1 MAGGHTTGSDS
12 PARRGP
18 SGSMGGMSLLAAP
31 SAPTSGPR
39 RAFILLL
46 VAATALG
53 AGYFLLTRSA
63 APPERAGSAGAGPAA
78 RAPTPAP
85 ADPAPDPVV
94 APASPPAAAAAPAA
108 VRPAVEPRLRVTS
121 DVVGADVFIDRQYA
135 GKTPFES
142 YEVAPGSHR
151 IDVSVPGYDS
161 FSRDVTIDDDVTH
174 LDAVFRVL
182 VLDQQV
188 PVVHKHRFGDC
199 EGVLMAD
206 LNGIHYRTGDDHAF
220 SVQFDALAEFSVDY
234 LEHNLRLRVQG
245 GRTYNFTDGEANA
258 DQLFVFHREVEKVR
272 TKLANPER

>member
-1 MAGGHTTGSDS
+1 
-12 PARRGP
+12 
-18 SGSMGGMSLLAAP
+18 MGGMSLLAAP

-39 RAFILLL
+39 RALILLL
-46 VAATALG
+46 VAVIALG

-63 APPERAGSAGAGPAA
+63 APPERAGSAGARPAA

-85 ADPAPDPVV
+85 TDPAPEPVV
-94 APASPPAAAAAPAA
+94 APASPPAAAAAPPAA

-121 DVVGADVFIDRQYA
+121 DVTGADVFIDRQYA

-142 YEVAPGSHR
+142 YEVAPGTHR
-151 IDVSVPGYDS
+151 IDVAVPGYDS
-161 FSRDVTIDDDVTH
+161 FSRDVTIDNDVTH

-220 SVQFDALAEFSVDY
+220 SVRFDALAEFSIDY
-234 LEHNLRLRVQG
+234 LEHTLRLRVQG

-272 TKLANPER
+272 TKLANPEL